1 MLYSVHLTAPSS
13 FAFPLTIEFAANAF
27 EFVASSSSTA
37 SPSVSQLVLSC
48 STLARLCNMYP
59 GLAEEKITTT
69 QTVILGLVPTKG
81 KLEGFEM
88 AEGSEH
94 GCKCGSNCTC
104 DPCNCK

>member
-1 MLYSVHLTAPSS
+1 M
-13 FAFPLTIEFAANAF
+13 
-27 EFVASSSSTA
+27 
-37 SPSVSQLVLSC
+37 SC
-48 STLARLCNMYP
+48 CGGSCGCGDGCNCGGGCSGCNMYP

-81 KLEGFEM
+81 KFEGFEM
-88 AEGSEH
+88 AEGSEN